1 MNNEFFE
8 ALNIL
13 EQEKGINVESLLEKI
28 KVAIENAVKKD
39 FGEPE
44 NIIIDINPEKRKFTV
59 AIRKNVVT
67 EVENPKAEITLDE
80 ALMHSKRATLG
91 GHVDIKIKTKDM
103 GRIAAQSAKHV
114 FRQGI
119 KEEERLNVFKE
130 YQSKMHELVSAKVV
144 GIDDARGVI
153 TLDMGK
159 GEMTL
164 PQTEAIPGETF
175 EIGQSVKVYVV
186 DVKRNLEKTS
196 RPPKIMISRTHPG
209 MVKRLFEIEVPEI
222 YDGTVEIK
230 SISREAGS
238 RTKIAVYSRD
248 ENVDAVG
255 ACIGAKSTR
264 IDSVVAELGG
274 EKIDIVKYS
283 EDPVEF
289 IKAALSPAKNIT
301 GIEIFEIPKPKT
313 DKNDKDE
320 MIKACKVTVA
330 DNELSLAIGNKGQ
343 NVRLAARLT
352 GYKIDIRPESGFYG
366 EN

>member
-8 ALNIL
+8 ALNAL
-13 EQEKGINVESLLEKI
+13 EQEKNIDVESLLDKI
-28 KVAIENAVKKD
+28 RTAIENAVKKD

-44 NIIIDINPEKRKFTV
+44 NIIIDINPETRKFAV
-59 AIRKNVVT
+59 AIRKNVV
-67 EVENPKAEITLDE
+67 EVVENPKAEITLDE
-80 ALMHSKRATLG
+80 ALNYSKRAKIG

-119 KEEERLNVFKE
+119 KEEERLNTFKE
-130 YQSKMHELVSAKVV
+130 YQSKVHELVSAKVV
-144 GIDDARGVI
+144 GIDEARGTVTI
-153 TLDMGK
+153 DMGK
-159 GEMTL
+159 GEFML
-164 PQTEAIPGETF
+164 PASESIPGETF
-175 EIGQSVKVYVV
+175 EIGQMIKVYVV
-186 DVKRNLEKTS
+186 DVKRNIEKTS

-209 MVKRLFEIEVPEI
+209 MVKRMFELEVPEI

-264 IDSVVAELGG
+264 IDNIVNELGG

-283 EDPVEF
+283 DDPAEF
-289 IKAALSPAKNIT
+289 ITAALSPAKHIT
-301 GIEIFEIPKPKT
+301 KVEILESEE
-313 DKNDKDE
+313 DK
-320 MIKACKVTVA
+320 KACRVTVA

>member
-1 MNNEFFE
+1 MNNEFFD
-8 ALNIL
+8 ALLIL
-13 EQEKGINVESLLEKI
+13 EQEKGINIESLLSKI
-28 KVAIENAVKKD
+28 TVAIENAVKKD

-44 NIIIDINPEKRKFTV
+44 NIIIDINPEKRKFSV
-59 AIRKNVVT
+59 AIRKQVVE
-67 EVENPKAEITLDE
+67 EVTNPKAEIALEE
-80 ALMHSKRATLG
+80 AKLHSKRAAIG

-119 KEEERLNVFKE
+119 KEEERMNTFKE
-130 YQSKMHELVSAKVV
+130 YQSKVHELISAKVV
-144 GIDDARGVI
+144 GIDYERGNV
-153 TLDMGK
+153 TLNMGK
-159 GEMTL
+159 GELML
-164 PQTEAIPGETF
+164 PAAEMIPGESF
-175 EIGQSVKVYVV
+175 EIGDNVRVYVV
-186 DVKRNLEKTS
+186 DVKRNTEKTS

-209 MVKRLFEIEVPEI
+209 MVKRLFELEVPEI

-238 RTKIAVYSRD
+238 RTKIAVFSRD

-255 ACIGAKSTR
+255 ACIGAKSSR
-264 IDSVVAELGG
+264 IDSVVNELGG

-283 EDPVEF
+283 EDPTEF
-289 IKAALSPAKNIT
+289 ITAALSPAKHIT
-301 GIEIFEIPKPKT
+301 KVEIQESTFDGDKEIKS
-313 DKNDKDE
+313 
-320 MIKACKVTVA
+320 CKVTVA

>member
-1 MNNEFFE
+1 MNNEFFD
-8 ALNIL
+8 ALITL
-13 EQEKGINVESLLEKI
+13 EEEKGINVDSLLQKI
-28 KVAIENAVKKD
+28 RVAIENAVKKD

-44 NIIIDINPEKRKFTV
+44 NIIIDINPETRKFTV
-59 AIRKNVVT
+59 AIRKNVVE
-67 EVENPKAEITLDE
+67 EVTNPKAEITLDE
-80 ALMHSKRATLG
+80 ALTHTKRAKLG
-91 GHVDIKIKTKDM
+91 GHIDIKIKTKDM

-119 KEEERLNVFKE
+119 KEEERLNTFKE
-130 YQSKMHELVSAKVV
+130 YQSKVHELVSAKVV
-144 GIDDARGVI
+144 GIDSVKGTV

-159 GEMTL
+159 GEFML
-164 PQTEAIPGETF
+164 PADEIIPGESF
-175 EIGQSVKVYVV
+175 EIGQSIKVYVV

-209 MVKRLFEIEVPEI
+209 MVKRLFELEVPEI

-238 RTKIAVYSRD
+238 RTKIAVYSKD

-264 IDSVVAELGG
+264 IDSIVSELGG

-283 EDPVEF
+283 EDPIEF
-289 IKAALSPAKNIT
+289 VTAALSPAKHIT
-301 GIEIFEIPKPKT
+301 KV
-313 DKNDKDE
+313 E
-320 MIKACKVTVA
+320 MLESEDDVKACRVTVA

>member
-1 MNNEFFE
+1 MNNEFFD

-13 EQEKGINVESLLEKI
+13 EQEKGINIDSLLEKI
-28 KVAIENAVKKD
+28 TVAIENAVKKD
-39 FGEPE
+39 FGDPE
-44 NIIIDINPEKRKFTV
+44 NIIVNIDPETRKFAV
-59 AIRKNVVT
+59 SIRKAVVET
-67 EVENPKAEITLDE
+67 VENPKAEISLDE
-80 ALMHSKRATLG
+80 ARNYSKRANIG

-119 KEEERLNVFKE
+119 KEEERLNTFKE
-130 YQSKMHELVSAKVV
+130 YQSKVHELITAKVV
-144 GIDDARGVI
+144 GVDEARGSV

-159 GEMTL
+159 GELML
-164 PQTEAIPGETF
+164 PQSEMIPGESF
-175 EIGQSVKVYVV
+175 SIGDTVKVYVV

-209 MVKRLFEIEVPEI
+209 MVKRLFELEVPEI

-238 RTKIAVYSRD
+238 RTKMAVWSRD

-264 IDSVVAELGG
+264 IDNVVTELGG
-274 EKIDIVKYS
+274 ETIDIVKYS

-289 IKAALSPAKNIT
+289 ITAALSPAKHIVKVEL
-301 GIEIFEIPKPKT
+301 IES
-313 DKNDKDE
+313 DE
-320 MIKACKVTVA
+320 EDVKACKVTVA

>member
-8 ALNIL
+8 ALISL
-13 EQEKGINVESLLEKI
+13 EKEKGINADSLLEKI

-44 NIIIDINPEKRKFTV
+44 NIIIDINPETRKFTV
-59 AIRKNVVT
+59 AIRKEVVET
-67 EVENPKAEITLDE
+67 VENPKAEISLDE
-80 ALMHSKRATLG
+80 ALLVSKRAKIG

-103 GRIAAQSAKHV
+103 GRISAQSAKHV

-119 KEEERLNVFKE
+119 KEEERMNTFKE
-130 YQSKMHELVSAKVV
+130 YQSKVHELITAKVV
-144 GIDDARGVI
+144 GVDPVRGSV

-159 GEMTL
+159 GELML
-164 PQTEAIPGETF
+164 PETEMIPGEVL
-175 EIGQSVKVYVV
+175 EIGDSVKVYVV

-209 MVKRLFEIEVPEI
+209 MVKRLFELEVPEI

-289 IKAALSPAKNIT
+289 ITAALSRAKHITKVELLEKTEEDDKPA
-301 GIEIFEIPKPKT
+301 
-313 DKNDKDE
+313 
-320 MIKACKVTVA
+320 CRVTVA

>member
-1 MNNEFFE
+1 MNNEFFD
-8 ALNIL
+8 ALLIL
-13 EQEKGINVESLLEKI
+13 EKEKGIDTQSLLEKI
-28 KVAIENAVKKD
+28 SVAIENAVKKD

-44 NIIIDINPEKRKFTV
+44 NIIIDINPETRKFGV
-59 AIRKNVVT
+59 AIRKSVVE

-80 ALMHSKRATLG
+80 ALKVSKRAKIG

-119 KEEERLNVFKE
+119 KEEERMNTFKE
-130 YQSKMHELVSAKVV
+130 YQSKVHELITAKVV
-144 GIDDARGVI
+144 SEDPVRGSV

-159 GEMTL
+159 GELML
-164 PQTEAIPGETF
+164 PSSEMIPGESF
-175 EIGQSVKVYVV
+175 SVGDTVRVYVV

-209 MVKRLFEIEVPEI
+209 MVKRLFELEVPEI
-222 YDGTVEIK
+222 YDGTVEVK

-238 RTKIAVYSRD
+238 RTKMAVYSRD

-264 IDSVVAELGG
+264 IDNVVAELGG

-283 EDPVEF
+283 DDPVEF
-289 IKAALSPAKNIT
+289 ITAALSPAKHIT
-301 GIEIFEIPKPKT
+301 KVEILEGEGEDVKS
-313 DKNDKDE
+313 
-320 MIKACKVTVA
+320 CRVTVA

>member
-1 MNNEFFE
+1 MNNEFFD
-8 ALNIL
+8 ALLIL
-13 EQEKGINVESLLEKI
+13 EKEKGINAQSLLEKI
-28 KVAIENAVKKD
+28 TVAIENAVKKD

-44 NIIIDINPEKRKFTV
+44 NIIINIDPEKRKFQV
-59 AIRKNVVT
+59 AIRKAVV
-67 EVENPKAEITLDE
+67 EAVENPKAEITLDE
-80 ALMHSKRATLG
+80 ALNYSKRAKIG

-119 KEEERLNVFKE
+119 KEEERLNTFKE
-130 YQSKMHELVSAKVV
+130 YQSKVHELISAKVV
-144 GIDDARGVI
+144 GIDDARGSV
-153 TLDMGK
+153 TLDMGT
-159 GEMTL
+159 GELML
-164 PQTEAIPGETF
+164 PQSEMIPGESF
-175 EIGQSVKVYVV
+175 EIGESIKVYVV
-186 DVKRNLEKTS
+186 DVKRNIEKTS

-209 MVKRLFEIEVPEI
+209 MVKRLFELEVPEI
-222 YDGTVEIK
+222 YDGTVEVK

-255 ACIGAKSTR
+255 ACIGAKSQR
-264 IDSVVAELGG
+264 IDNIVSELGG

-289 IKAALSPAKNIT
+289 ITAALSPAKHIVKV
-301 GIEIFEIPKPKT
+301 EIL
-313 DKNDKDE
+313 DDAGDDV
-320 MIKACKVTVA
+320 KACRVTVA

>member
-1 MNNEFFE
+1 MNNEFFD

-28 KVAIENAVKKD
+28 TVAIENAVKKD

-44 NIIIDINPEKRKFTV
+44 NIIIDINPETRKFNV
-59 AIRKNVVT
+59 AIRKAVV
-67 EVENPKAEITLDE
+67 EAVENPKAEITLDE
-80 ALMHSKRATLG
+80 ALTYSKRAKIG
-91 GHVDIKIKTKDM
+91 GHIDIKIKTKDM

-119 KEEERLNVFKE
+119 KEEERINTFKE
-130 YQSKMHELVSAKVV
+130 YQSKVHELITAKVV
-144 GIDDARGVI
+144 GIDEARGSV
-153 TLDMGK
+153 TLDMGR
-159 GEMTL
+159 GELML
-164 PQTEAIPGETF
+164 PQTEMIPNETF
-175 EIGQSVKVYVV
+175 NIGDSVRVYVV

-209 MVKRLFEIEVPEI
+209 MVKRLFELEVPEI
-222 YDGTVEIK
+222 YDGTVEVK

-238 RTKIAVYSRD
+238 RTKMAVYSRD

-264 IDSVVAELGG
+264 IDNVVAELGG

-289 IKAALSPAKNIT
+289 ITAALSPAKHIT
-301 GIEIFEIPKPKT
+301 KVEIVES
-313 DKNDKDE
+313 DE
-320 MIKACKVTVA
+320 EDVKACRVTVA

>member
-1 MNNEFFE
+1 
-8 ALNIL
+8 
-13 EQEKGINVESLLEKI
+13 
-28 KVAIENAVKKD
+28 
-39 FGEPE
+39 
-44 NIIIDINPEKRKFTV
+44 
-59 AIRKNVVT
+59 
-67 EVENPKAEITLDE
+67 
-80 ALMHSKRATLG
+80 
-91 GHVDIKIKTKDM
+91 M

-119 KEEERLNVFKE
+119 KEEERLNTFKE
-130 YQSKMHELVSAKVV
+130 YQSKVHELISAKVV
-144 GIDDARGVI
+144 GIDEARGSV

-159 GEMTL
+159 GELML
-164 PQTEAIPGETF
+164 PQTEMLPGETF
-175 EIGQSVKVYVV
+175 NIGDSVRVYVV

-209 MVKRLFEIEVPEI
+209 MVKRLFELEVPEI

-238 RTKIAVYSRD
+238 RTKMAVYSRD

-264 IDSVVAELGG
+264 IDSVVSELGG

-289 IKAALSPAKNIT
+289 ITAALSPAKHIT
-301 GIEIFEIPKPKT
+301 KVEIIES
-313 DKNDKDE
+313 DE
-320 MIKACKVTVA
+320 EDVKACRVTVA

>member
-8 ALNIL
+8 ALSIL
-13 EQEKGINVESLLEKI
+13 QQEKGIDADSLLEKI
-28 KVAIENAVKKD
+28 TVAIENAVKKD

-44 NIIIDINPEKRKFTV
+44 NIIIDINPETRKFNV
-59 AIRKNVVT
+59 AIRKEVVET
-67 EVENPKAEITLDE
+67 VENPKAEITLDE
-80 ALMHSKRATLG
+80 ALTYSKRAKIG

-119 KEEERLNVFKE
+119 KEEERMNTFKE
-130 YQSKMHELVSAKVV
+130 YQSKVHELITAKVV
-144 GIDDARGVI
+144 GEDVARGSF
-153 TLDMGK
+153 TLDMGQ
-159 GEMTL
+159 GELML
-164 PQTEAIPGETF
+164 PRTEMIPGENF
-175 EIGQSVKVYVV
+175 SVGDTVRVYVV

-209 MVKRLFEIEVPEI
+209 MVKRLFELEVPEI

-230 SISREAGS
+230 FISREAGS
-238 RTKIAVYSRD
+238 RTKMAVYSRD

-255 ACIGAKSTR
+255 ACIGAKSIR
-264 IDSVVAELGG
+264 IDNVVSELGG

-289 IKAALSPAKNIT
+289 ITAALSPAKHIT
-301 GIEIFEIPKPKT
+301 KVEILE
-313 DKNDKDE
+313 NDEEDV
-320 MIKACKVTVA
+320 KACRVTVA

>member
-8 ALNIL
+8 ALSIL
-13 EQEKGINVESLLEKI
+13 EREKGINVESLLEKI
-28 KVAIENAVKKD
+28 TVAIENAVKKD

-44 NIIIDINPEKRKFTV
+44 NIIVTIDPEKRKFQV
-59 AIRKNVVT
+59 AIRKEVVET
-67 EVENPKAEITLDE
+67 VENPKAEISLDE
-80 ALMHSKRATLG
+80 ALNYSKRAKIG

-119 KEEERLNVFKE
+119 KEEERLNTFKE
-130 YQSKMHELVSAKVV
+130 YQSKVHELISAKVV
-144 GIDDARGVI
+144 GIDEARGSI
-153 TLDMGK
+153 TLDMGT
-159 GEMTL
+159 GELML
-164 PQTEAIPGETF
+164 PAAEMIPGEKH
-175 EIGQSVKVYVV
+175 EIGDSIKVYVV
-186 DVKRNLEKTS
+186 DVKRNLEKSS

-209 MVKRLFEIEVPEI
+209 MVKRLFELEVPEI
-222 YDGTVEIK
+222 YDGTVEVK

-255 ACIGAKSTR
+255 ACIGAKSQR
-264 IDSVVAELGG
+264 IDNIVAELGG

-289 IKAALSPAKNIT
+289 ITAALSPAKHIVKV
-301 GIEIFEIPKPKT
+301 ELLESEE
-313 DKNDKDE
+313 DV
-320 MIKACKVTVA
+320 KACRVTVA

>member
-1 MNNEFFE
+1 MNNEFFD

-28 KVAIENAVKKD
+28 TVAIENAVKKD

-44 NIIIDINPEKRKFTV
+44 NIIIDINPETRKFNV
-59 AIRKNVVT
+59 AIRKAVVET
-67 EVENPKAEITLDE
+67 VENPKAEITLDE
-80 ALMHSKRATLG
+80 ALTYSKRAKIG

-119 KEEERLNVFKE
+119 KEEERLNTFKE
-130 YQSKMHELVSAKVV
+130 YQSKVHELISAKVV
-144 GIDDARGVI
+144 GIDEARGSV

-159 GEMTL
+159 GELML
-164 PQTEAIPGETF
+164 PQTEMLPGETF
-175 EIGQSVKVYVV
+175 NIGDSVRVYVV

-209 MVKRLFEIEVPEI
+209 MVKRLFELEVPEI

-238 RTKIAVYSRD
+238 RTKMAVYSRD

-289 IKAALSPAKNIT
+289 ITAALSPAKHIT
-301 GIEIFEIPKPKT
+301 KVEIIES
-313 DKNDKDE
+313 DE
-320 MIKACKVTVA
+320 EDVKACRVTVA

>member
-1 MNNEFFE
+1 MNNEFFD
-8 ALNIL
+8 ALSIL

-28 KVAIENAVKKD
+28 TVAIENAVKKD
-39 FGEPE
+39 FGDPE
-44 NIIIDINPEKRKFTV
+44 NIIINIDPETRKFQV
-59 AIRKNVVT
+59 AIRKEVVE
-67 EVENPKAEITLDE
+67 EVLNPRAEITLDE
-80 ALMHSKRATLG
+80 ALTHSKRAKIG

-119 KEEERLNVFKE
+119 KEEERLNTFKE
-130 YQSKMHELVSAKVV
+130 YQSKVHELISAKVV
-144 GIDDARGVI
+144 GIDDVRGSV
-153 TLDMGK
+153 TLDMGT
-159 GEMTL
+159 GELML
-164 PQTEAIPGETF
+164 PQSEMIPGESF
-175 EIGQSVKVYVV
+175 EIGESIKVYVV
-186 DVKRNLEKTS
+186 DVKRNIEKTS

-209 MVKRLFEIEVPEI
+209 MVKRLFELEVPEI
-222 YDGTVEIK
+222 YDGTVEVK

-255 ACIGAKSTR
+255 ACIGAKSQR
-264 IDSVVAELGG
+264 IDNVVSELGG

-283 EDPVEF
+283 DDPVEF
-289 IKAALSPAKNIT
+289 ITAALSPAKHIVKVEL
-301 GIEIFEIPKPKT
+301 IENAEE
-313 DKNDKDE
+313 DV
-320 MIKACKVTVA
+320 KACRVTVA

>member
-8 ALNIL
+8 ALSIL
-13 EQEKGINVESLLEKI
+13 EREKGINVESLLEKI

-44 NIIIDINPEKRKFTV
+44 NIIIDINPETRKFTV
-59 AIRKNVVT
+59 AIRKEVV
-67 EVENPKAEITLDE
+67 ENVENPKAEITLDE
-80 ALMHSKRATLG
+80 ALLVSKRAKIG

-119 KEEERLNVFKE
+119 KEEERMNTFKE
-130 YQSKMHELVSAKVV
+130 YQSKVHELITAKVV
-144 GIDDARGVI
+144 GIDSVRGSV

-159 GEMTL
+159 GELML
-164 PQTEAIPGETF
+164 PETEMIPGETF
-175 EIGQSVKVYVV
+175 EIGDSIKVYVV

-209 MVKRLFEIEVPEI
+209 MVKRLFELEVPEI

-264 IDSVVAELGG
+264 IDSVVSELGG

-289 IKAALSPAKNIT
+289 ITASLSPAKHIT
-301 GIEIFEIPKPKT
+301 KVELLEKSEEDDKP
-313 DKNDKDE
+313 
-320 MIKACKVTVA
+320 ACRVTVA